1 MIGRTAANKAVMAWI
16 DADPRRGLV
25 GCTPAMIAQVAIDA
39 YLEAVTRSFKE
50 ATTNPDGEGPVRMNV
65 GLRRPDCT
73 CSEPDCQD
81 EFCPQHGRDATET
94 PKPCICEHLA
104 YHHTEMN
111 RTGRL
116 VEIPCTADGCRCPDY
131 MPNYLTR
138 GPL

>member
-1 MIGRTAANKAVMAWI
+1 MSETAECTCNCDNGYPCDVHDQDTNEPGQRCDSCGKLSAVLTSGSV
-16 DADPRRGLV
+16 DKRYRCPE
-25 GCTPAMIAQVAIDA
+25 C
-39 YLEAVTRSFKE
+39 VTSE
-50 ATTNPDGEGPVRMNV
+50 
-65 GLRRPDCT
+65 RRPDCT
-73 CSEPDCQD
+73 CSQPDYQD

-104 YHHTEMN
+104 YYHTEMT